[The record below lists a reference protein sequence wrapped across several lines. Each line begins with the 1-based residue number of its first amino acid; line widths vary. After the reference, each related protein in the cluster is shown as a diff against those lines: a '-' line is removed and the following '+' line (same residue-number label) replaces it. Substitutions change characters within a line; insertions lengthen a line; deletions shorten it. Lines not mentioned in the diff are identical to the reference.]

1 MKRDLLTIGDLSEVE
16 IENILA
22 QAKKIK
28 KEGGSSVLSGKIIG
42 LIFNKPSTRTRVSFQ
57 AGAIRMGG
65 NTIILNYDELQV
77 GRGETMAD
85 TAKVLSRFLDG
96 IVIRTYAHKEL
107 EDLAKFADVPVING
121 LSDYAHP
128 CQVLS
133 DIFTITEKKDDY
145 KNLKIA
151 YLGDAD
157 NNMANSWI
165 MLASKLGIHLTLSC
179 PESYVPSQD
188 AITRIINESDNIQVF
203 TDPVVGV
210 RDADIIYTDV
220 WVSMGQETEKE
231 VRKKE
236 LFPYQ
241 VNKELLKHAKSDSI
255 VMHCLPAHRGEEIT
269 DEVIDGRQSVVFDQ
283 AENRMHVQNAIMA
296 MLLS

>member
-16 IENILA
+16 IENILTK
-22 QAKKIK
+22 AKQIK
-28 KEGGSSVLSGKIIG
+28 KEGGSSVLSGKIVG

-65 NTIILNYDELQV
+65 NSIILNYDELQV

-96 IVIRTYAHKEL
+96 IVIRTYQHQEI

-121 LSDYAHP
+121 LSDYSHP

-165 MLASKLGIHLTLSC
+165 ILAAKLGIHLTLSC
-179 PESYVPSQD
+179 PENYVPSQD

-210 RDADIIYTDV
+210 KDADIVYTDV
-220 WVSMGQETEKE
+220 WVSMGQEKEKAKRME
-231 VRKKE
+231 E
-236 LFPYQ
+236 LAPYQ
-241 VNKELLKHAKSDSI
+241 VNKDLLKHAKKDSI

-269 DEVIDGRQSVVFDQ
+269 DEVMDGRQSVVFDQ

-296 MLLS
+296 LLLG

>member
-1 MKRDLLTIGDLSEVE
+1 MKRDLLTINDLSEVE
-16 IENILA
+16 IEDILA
-22 QAKKIK
+22 KAKQIK
-28 KEGGSSVLSGKIIG
+28 KEGGSRVLSGKIIG

-57 AGAIRMGG
+57 AGAMRMGG
-65 NTIILNYDELQV
+65 NSLILNYDELQV

-96 IVIRTYAHKEL
+96 IVIRTYAHKEI
-107 EDLAKFADVPVING
+107 EDLAKFSDVPVING
-121 LSDYAHP
+121 LSDYSHP

-133 DIFTITEKKDDY
+133 DIFTITEKKEDY

-157 NNMANSWI
+157 NNMANSWVI
-165 MLASKLGIHLTLSC
+165 LAAKLGIHLTLSC
-179 PESYVPSQD
+179 PDKYVPTND
-188 AITRIINESDNIQVF
+188 TIVRIINESDNIQVF

-210 RDADIIYTDV
+210 RDADIVYTDV
-220 WVSMGQETEKE
+220 WVSMGQEEEKE
-231 VRKKE
+231 ARMKE
-236 LFPYQ
+236 LAAYQ

-269 DEVIDGRQSVVFDQ
+269 DDVIDGKKSVVFDQ

-296 MLLS
+296 FLLS